1 MLFQRFSKETQ
12 KKIEPDLRNKIVN
25 SIDLSVGNKI
35 TNYMKQLDL
44 RNIIVKR
51 PIHDQL
57 NCAILLTIH

>member
-57 NCAILLTIH
+57 NCAIILTIH